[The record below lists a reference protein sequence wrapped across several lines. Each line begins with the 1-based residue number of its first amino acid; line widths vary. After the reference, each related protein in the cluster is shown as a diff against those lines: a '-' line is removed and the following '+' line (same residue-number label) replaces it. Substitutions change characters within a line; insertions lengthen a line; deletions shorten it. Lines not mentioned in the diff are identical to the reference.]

1 MKLASQKGPL
11 GAFDDS
17 NAAKSSS
24 SHDAGTGDAAK
35 DGYTKQAYPSAGPA
49 TSNSQI
55 KTIRGSIGSLGN
67 DGTSRGSYKIQ
78 PDLVDAEN
86 PEPGQ
91 AGTGNTGPRAK

>member
-17 NAAKSSS
+17 NAARSSD

-35 DGYTKQAYPSAGPA
+35 DGYTKMAYPSAGPA

-55 KTIRGSIGSLGN
+55 KTIRGSIGALGN
-67 DGTSRGSYKIQ
+67 DGTSRGSYHIQ
-78 PDLVDAEN
+78 PDIVDAEN
-86 PEPGQ
+86 PEPGS
-91 AGTGNTGPRAK
+91 AGTGNAGAK